1 MPKISIIIPVYGVEQ
16 YIERCAVSLFEQ
28 TIEDIE
34 YIFIDDCTQDNSIEI
49 LKEVIEE
56 YKSKLLDENKLVR
69 IEKMLTNS
77 GQATVRQHGIQLSK
91 GDFIIHCDSDDW
103 VEKDAYLR
111 MWEKAIEEDLD
122 VVVCNYVRTN
132 GIQSW
137 PSNNSID
144 ILDSLDNRRALSLLL
159 QSKIPTSVWSKLVKA
174 DLYKDTRLQ
183 YPEHNMWEDYLLSTQ
198 ILFFSKRIGF
208 IEKPYYHYFANP
220 NSICNVNIE
229 KRHKQLVANC
239 NAIIHFLNSNDLT
252 DNFSEEIICLKVL
265 ARTEL
270 DPYLL
275 KRKYFNLWKNTYPEI
290 DKVVMSNHLLSFMDK
305 FKFVTKKLRIFPL
318 LSVINPARI

>member
-28 TIEDIE
+28 TIEDVE
-34 YIFIDDCTQDNSIEI
+34 FIFIDDCTPDKSIEI
-49 LKEVIEE
+49 LKGVIKK
-56 YKSKLLDENKLVR
+56 YRKRLFDENKLVR
-69 IEKMLTNS
+69 IEKMSMNS
-77 GQATVRQHGIQLSK
+77 GQASVRRYGIQLAK
-91 GDFIIHCDSDDW
+91 GEYIIHCDSDDW
-103 VEKDAYLR
+103 VEKEAYFK
-111 MWEKAIEEDLD
+111 MWEKAIIEELD
-122 VVVCNYVRTN
+122 IVVCNYVRTN
-132 GIQSW
+132 GIQIW
-137 PSNNSID
+137 PSKISID
-144 ILDSLDNRRALSLLL
+144 KLGSLDNKRALSFLL

-198 ILFFSKRIGF
+198 IIFFSKRIGF
-208 IEKPYYHYFANP
+208 LEKPYYHYFVNP
-220 NSICNVNIE
+220 NSICNVNLE

-239 NAIIHFLNSNDLT
+239 NAIIDFLNSNDLKDT
-252 DNFSEEIICLKVL
+252 FREEIICLKVL

-275 KRKYFNLWKNTYPEI
+275 KRKYYCLWKNTYPEI
-290 DKVVMSNHLLSFMDK
+290 DKVVMSNQLLSFKEK
-305 FKFVTKKLRIFPL
+305 FKFITKKLRIYPI